1 MASAPRDPYRRTG
14 HTPPAQLPA
23 ARGGLCED
31 LSLIITDGTR
41 FYVPVFDVDPATGR
55 AEFLGIAL
63 YEPTDLDGRAALAET
78 VAKAR
83 RDGTDIVPVPVPL
96 RAPGPGPGPVPQPR
110 TGA

>member
-14 HTPPAQLPA
+14 HTPPAPLPG
-23 ARGGLCED
+23 GGLRED

-41 FYVPVFDVDPATGR
+41 FYVPVFDLDPTTGR
-55 AEFLGIAL
+55 AEFLAIAL
-63 YEPTDLDGRAALAET
+63 YEPTDPDGRAALAET

-96 RAPGPGPGPVPQPR
+96 RAPGPGPGPGAVPQPR